1 MICAMISESKEI
13 SNECLKKVVLDVP
26 YYGGSNF
33 KEITN
38 NIIEDLR
45 TQSRLGNSPLEL
57 KIENNDNNIVVKQ
70 YVSKDKYIHV
80 FEYPMFNFHDQY
92 LVLTMSDF

>member
-26 YYGGSNF
+26 YYGGTNF

-38 NIIEDLR
+38 NIIKDLR
-45 TQSRLGNSPLEL
+45 QQVIESDGPFEL
-57 KIENNDNNIVVKQ
+57 KIENSDNSIIVRQ
-70 YVSKDKYIHV
+70 YISKDKYLHI
-80 FEYPMFNFHDQY
+80 FEYPMFNFQDQY